1 MNTRK
6 SRSFTNVTF
15 LDEAV
20 DDLRRIAQRWPELVV
35 EVLRLLKQLD
45 AGTLMPRRLNDY
57 AKTGDL
63 SDCGKIVVALDDVPE
78 HRIVVRDIGRGT
90 FEVCEVITV
99 EQRTEDLAYILA
111 GLRLGRVTDPV
122 RRSDIGRRVDRIQ
135 RALGRND
142 AGDSSTT

>member
-1 MNTRK
+1 MNARK
-6 SRSFTNVTF
+6 SRSFANVTF

-20 DDLRRIAQRWPELVV
+20 EDLRRIAQRWPELAI

-45 AGTLMPRRLNDY
+45 AGALTPRRLNDY

-99 EQRTEDLAYILA
+99 EARTEDLAYLLA
-111 GLRLGRVTDPV
+111 GVRLGRIDDPV

-135 RALGRND
+135 KALGR
-142 AGDSSTT
+142 TTTENSID

>member
-1 MNTRK
+1 M
-6 SRSFTNVTF
+6 
-15 LDEAV
+15 L
-20 DDLRRIAQRWPELVV
+20 
-35 EVLRLLKQLD
+35 
-45 AGTLMPRRLNDY
+45 RRLNDY

-99 EQRTEDLAYILA
+99 EQRTEDLAYLLA
-111 GLRLGRVTDPV
+111 GVRLGRIDDPV

-135 RALGRND
+135 KALGRNELD
-142 AGDSSTT
+142 GTEPPRPL

>member
-45 AGTLMPRRLNDY
+45 AGTLMPRQLNDY

-99 EQRTEDLAYILA
+99 EQRAEDLAYILA